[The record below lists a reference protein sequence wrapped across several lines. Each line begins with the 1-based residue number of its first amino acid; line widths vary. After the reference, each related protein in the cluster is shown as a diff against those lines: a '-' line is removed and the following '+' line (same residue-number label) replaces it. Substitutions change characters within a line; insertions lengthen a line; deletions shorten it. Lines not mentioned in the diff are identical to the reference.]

1 MVRRRLALVLAVL
14 FSVLPFAGRAQEE
27 KKPTGP
33 TFTPYGFLLLNAFFN
48 SRAFN
53 TNDYP
58 DYVLSA
64 RTATSDSLFTMEARA
79 ARIGVRM
86 GLGEALGARVGAV
99 LEADFLAAFTPN
111 TSSIE
116 GYRPMMRIR
125 LAYGTATWGTTESKI
140 TLLAGQDYGLVN
152 PLFASTLAWGITPL
166 FQNAGNA
173 YIRAPQLQLKGE
185 FGKDVG
191 LTVAVAA
198 MQPFDQTPN
207 AVLTQQSGNFS
218 PGERARMPQLEARV
232 AGRYKAGDIGGELGV
247 GGSYHKERYALNA
260 NFNTNRDVDAWLTG
274 VDLVLRFP
282 FVELRGEGYL
292 ATNQDTYFL
301 HLSQGGVNLSGSG
314 TGATSVLTNVT
325 SRRTK
330 GGWAQAIISPIPLI
344 QLTAGYG
351 VELPFPEDLR
361 PASASNRIRNS
372 QGALGLILVASK
384 NWRASVEWAYTITS
398 TQAVVGSGTAAR
410 QVGVNRNEGY
420 ETAASVQYTF

>member
-58 DYVLSA
+58 DYVLAA

-79 ARIGVRM
+79 ARIGVRL
-86 GLGEALGARVGAV
+86 GLGEAAGAKIGAV

-111 TSSIE
+111 AASIE

-125 LAYGTATWGTTESKI
+125 LAYGTATWEIPDARI

-232 AGRYKAGDIGGELGV
+232 AGRYKAGDIGGELGI

-260 NFNTNRDVDAWLTG
+260 NFNVNKDVDAWLSG

-282 FVELRGEGYL
+282 FVELRGEGYF

-301 HLSQGGVNLSGSG
+301 HLSQGGVNLAG
-314 TGATSVLTNVT
+314 TTTAITDVT

-344 QLTAGYG
+344 QLTGGYG
-351 VELPFPEDLR
+351 VEVPFAEDLR
-361 PASASNRIRNS
+361 PAAAANRVRNS
-372 QGALGLILVASK
+372 QAALGLILVASR

-398 TQAVVGSGTAAR
+398 TQRVAGTGTAIR